1 MPTRGERSPDY
12 YEILQVSPHATT
24 EVIHAAY
31 RALARIYHPDIN
43 TSPATPEIMRRV
55 NFAYETLKDPTR
67 RAAYNV
73 KRARSMADHRVAAA
87 TPGRALRSRPTPS
100 PAAGRSSTEASELRV
115 PATRARLAIAA
126 VIATIVL
133 LIVLASVW
141 ALVQLSDDSPTLA
154 RFEVAVGDVE
164 FNPAAE
170 ADVFTTQPFAR
181 GTQAR
186 GTRSSRP

>member
-43 TSPATPEIMRRV
+43 KSPTTPDVMRRV

-67 RAAYNV
+67 RAAYNL
-73 KRARSMADHRVAAA
+73 KRARAMAEQRVAAA
-87 TPGRALRSRPTPS
+87 PPGRAVRSRPAPS
-100 PAAGRSSTEASELRV
+100 SSTGRASGEELALHV
-115 PATRARLAIAA
+115 PATRARVAIAA
-126 VIATIVL
+126 VIAAIVL
-133 LIVLASVW
+133 LIVLVSVW

-154 RFEVAVGDVE
+154 RFEVALADVE
-164 FNPAAE
+164 VHPEAE
-170 ADVFTTQPFAR
+170 VDVFSTQPFAR
-181 GTQAR
+181 GPQAR
-186 GTRSSRP
+186 STRSSRP